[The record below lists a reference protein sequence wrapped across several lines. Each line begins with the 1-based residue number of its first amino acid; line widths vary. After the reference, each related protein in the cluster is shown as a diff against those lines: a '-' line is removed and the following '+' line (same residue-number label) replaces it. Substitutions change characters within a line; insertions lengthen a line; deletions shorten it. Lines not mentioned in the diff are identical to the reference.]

1 MRASDLLGREV
12 LDRDGIRLGVVT
24 DLRCVL
30 DGPLRGGLCAPR
42 VEALLVS
49 RHRTGSL
56 LGYDRNEQQ
65 GPWLLRVLVR
75 LLHRRLTVVPWTVVE
90 TSQAGPL
97 ARPLALRVAAADLP
111 AAEGRRTPG

>member
-12 LDRDGIRLGVVT
+12 VDRDGRRLGVVT

-30 DGPLRGGLCAPR
+30 DGPLRGAMCAPR

-49 RHRTGSL
+49 PRQTGSL

-65 GPWLLRVLVR
+65 GPWMLRVLVR
-75 LLHRRLTVVPWTVVE
+75 LLHRRLRVVPWAAVAAAEADRIVL
-90 TSQAGPL
+90 GL
-97 ARPLALRVAAADLP
+97 AAADLP
-111 AAEGRRTPG
+111 TAAKGSRTPD